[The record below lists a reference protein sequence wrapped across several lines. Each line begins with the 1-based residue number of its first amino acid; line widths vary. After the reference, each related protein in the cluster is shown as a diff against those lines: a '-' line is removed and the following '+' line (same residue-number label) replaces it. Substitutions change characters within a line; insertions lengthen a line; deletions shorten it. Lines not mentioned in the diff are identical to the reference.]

1 MLRDRSQARATCR
14 AALSGRPLRGATAK
28 LDSLLLAGVSQSE
41 LLRVEHAD
49 TLTLYALQGADVNSI
64 GRDCET
70 ALHILARA
78 LLAVGVVAV
87 VASSNRDRVDLLF
100 ALPALFGLGKD
111 QFLMAKW
118 RNWAVESYQIR
129 GRSKA
134 CLCRIAKERSSSC
147 GRHGLLNRSRLAYFL
162 FQSRCLRSMHPT
174 AGFSALL
181 TASALPRNKVVRTF
195 KRTARLQSS
204 KHEKRGKRGSLG
216 AAKGSLKRPCV
227 GKGEQS
233 RNLNPARGSLG
244 FSLRV
249 CSRTGTRGIG
259 TPLLLESLRVKLLA
273 YHSDSL
279 RLFGRPR
286 VPEPS
291 ASVLVGARG
300 MSSDQVE
307 LPFPNV
313 LVALKGHE
321 SSDSIF
327 RELPGAKLSMVPQES
342 QRYSLRSKSLSREIQ
357 DSTAM
362 RLVTGRG

>member
-49 TLTLYALQGADVNSI
+49 DADALRFARRRCEFHWQGL
-64 GRDCET
+64 RDGTSHSCT
-70 ALHILARA
+70 RLARSRGGGRGGQ
-78 LLAVGVVAV
+78 L
-87 VASSNRDRVDLLF
+87 NRDRVDLLF

-233 RNLNPARGSLG
+233 RNLKPARGSLG

-327 RELPGAKLSMVPQES
+327 RELPGAKLSMEPQES

-362 RLVTGRG
+362 RL